1 MVSTHPPP
9 PTGVYTPA
17 NERRSREL
25 FLWAAT
31 VFSSRSFS
39 GKLMAWTDDL
49 TTAAMAEPDSLPAL
63 FPLMDAV
70 NHQPRTKTTWQP
82 GAGMLSAV
90 SGAAIAAGAEVC
102 NNYGPKSNEERTC
115 VYIHSYI

>member
-1 MVSTHPPP
+1 MHTYLHSLTR
-9 PTGVYTPA
+9 
-17 NERRSREL
+17 ERDGLRGSRPL

-49 TTAAMAEPDSLPAL
+49 TAAAMGEPDSLPAL

-70 NHQPRTKTTWQP
+70 NHQPLTKITWQP
-82 GAGMLSAV
+82 GDRVLSAV
-90 SGAAIAAGAEVC
+90 SGAAISAGAEVC
-102 NNYGPKSNEERTC
+102 NNYGPKSNEERMSP
-115 VYIHSYI
+115 YIYTISA

>member
-1 MVSTHPPP
+1 
-9 PTGVYTPA
+9 
-17 NERRSREL
+17 
-25 FLWAAT
+25 
-31 VFSSRSFS
+31 
-39 GKLMAWTDDL
+39 MAWTNDL

-70 NHQPRTKTTWQP
+70 NHQPRTKITWQP

-115 VYIHSYI
+115 LYSLLYIEC